1 MRLTSREKELFEVL
15 KNEPLISQDELSRR
29 FGITRSSV
37 AVHISNLMK
46 KGVILGK
53 GYVFNEQVSIVI
65 VGESYM
71 KVSINTEDNNHRVD
85 IGYGGF
91 GLDIGRVFTNFGIGV
106 KLISILG
113 NDDLGSNILNELQ
126 EKNIDTFNIYKH
138 PEKRSCRKVIVN
150 NALMF
155 EENFS
160 HNEYEKAI
168 DTREWVAFN
177 CEWLLVEPQFQ
188 EDICRRALGKDEE
201 KLPYFCT
208 YRYMDCPDDIPE
220 YLSKYSY
227 LVLGVKDAKGLEFYG
242 EKVYDLVKGSSNQ
255 NCIVTDGSSRLLCYN
270 NQAINDFPLLPNQNF
285 TGNEGMCSL
294 LAGLIYGI
302 ASGYPLRQ
310 AVRIAI
316 GNASIQ

>member
-1 MRLTSREKELFEVL
+1 MRLTSREKEIFEVL

-46 KGVILGK
+46 KGIILGK
-53 GYVFNEQVSIVI
+53 GYVFNEEVSIVI
-65 VGESYM
+65 IAESYM
-71 KVSINTEDNNHRVD
+71 KINIDTEAANYRVD
-85 IGYGGF
+85 VSYGGF

-113 NDDLGSNILNELQ
+113 NDELGTNILNELQ

-150 NALMF
+150 NTLMF

-160 HNEYEKAI
+160 HDEYQRAI

-208 YRYMDCPDDIPE
+208 YRHMNYPEDIPE

-227 LVLGVKDAKGLEFYG
+227 LVLGVKDAASLEYYG
-242 EKVYDLVKGSSNQ
+242 EKVYDWIKDGNQ
-255 NCIVTDGSSRLLCYN
+255 NCIVTDGSSRVLCYN
-270 NQAINDFPLLPNQNF
+270 NKAINDFPLLPNQNF

-302 ASGYPLRQ
+302 ASGYQLRQ